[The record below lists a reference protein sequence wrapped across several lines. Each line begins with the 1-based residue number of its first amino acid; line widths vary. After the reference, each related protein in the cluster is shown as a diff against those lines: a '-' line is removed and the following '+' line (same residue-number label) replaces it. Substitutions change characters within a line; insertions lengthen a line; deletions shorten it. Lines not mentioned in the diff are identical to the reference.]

1 MRGRLLALGVA
12 IVAGGAAIVGCSLIL
27 TFPDYVGDGC
37 AHTRWPDRP
46 TTAPPGGNRELVGAV
61 KKMVFF
67 TGADAGFDL
76 DGLCTCPDK
85 PACKSPAGPKGT
97 CDLPFAT
104 GIDNVGG
111 AFIKGL
117 YPANDELQGSL
128 DQGKSGL
135 VVRVQGFNGTPNDN
149 DVVVS
154 VYNVA
159 GLETPPAKHDGTDVY
174 DVDTASLLTTPTE
187 LGSKYI
193 DPSAYISNGILVA
206 QLELD
211 IRLDVKGSVSLPPTA
226 DVVFL
231 PLHQAKLVGKIE
243 PVAGGGLKLT
253 NATIAG
259 RLTSTKALHE
269 VGHLGLCQ
277 DAASYQ
283 GAKFQTCQYA
293 DLAQDHAEDGQDKA
307 CQAVSFTLQI
317 DVVPAKI
324 RAAVPARTAP
334 DLCPGEPDDRCN

>member
-1 MRGRLLALGVA
+1 MRGRLLALGIAVL
-12 IVAGGAAIVGCSLIL
+12 AGAGAIVGCSLIL

-46 TTAPPGGNRELVGAV
+46 TSAAPGGNRELVGAV

-85 PACKSPAGPKGT
+85 PACKSPKGPKEN
-97 CDLPFAT
+97 CDLPSGT

-111 AFIKGL
+111 SFIKGL
-117 YPANDELQGSL
+117 YPPNDELQASL

-135 VVRVQGFNGTPNDN
+135 VIRVQGFNGTPNDN

-159 GLETPPAKHDGTDVY
+159 ALEVPPAKYDGADVY
-174 DVDTASLLTTPTE
+174 DVDTASILTPPS
-187 LGSKYI
+187 GSKYI
-193 DPSAYISNGILVA
+193 DPNAYISNGILVA

-211 IRLDVKGSVSLPPTA
+211 IRLDVKGSSSLPPSA

-231 PLHQAKLVGKIE
+231 PLHQVKLVGRIE
-243 PVAGGGLKLT
+243 PVSGGGLKLT
-253 NATIAG
+253 SATIAG

-269 VGHLGLCQ
+269 VGRLGLCQ
-277 DAASYQ
+277 DGAAYQ
-283 GAKFQTCQYA
+283 GAKFQTCQSA
-293 DLAQDHAEDGQDKA
+293 DLAADHSEDGQDKA

-317 DVVPAKI
+317 DVVPAKLGQV
-324 RAAVPARTAP
+324 VPARTAP